1 MLARLVLLIA
11 VLSVSTKLMFL
22 SIICVKKDLNSYHCL
37 LCYDVKMGND
47 PIYCLNN
54 IPEKESEC
62 IYKECQMYSEELD
75 LCKLEL
81 LKSSPKKATTER
93 KPIRDEPQR
102 LPERG
107 DSPLQKIVP
116 GDFVKEVTVMITSK
130 PEAREVNTSNG
141 PTGLAEF
148 TVSDGEATAKM
159 TVWEPLHESVLK
171 KAIGTK
177 IKITSLGSKQYK
189 DEFQLSSTRKSAI
202 SYP

>member
-1 MLARLVLLIA
+1 
-11 VLSVSTKLMFL
+11 
-22 SIICVKKDLNSYHCL
+22 
-37 LCYDVKMGND
+37 MGND
-47 PIYCLNN
+47 YIECFN
-54 IPEKESEC
+54 KSEC
-62 IYKECQMYSEELD
+62 IYTACPQFNNQLD
-75 LCKLEL
+75 TCNFMIIGL
-81 LKSSPKKATTER
+81 LGEAKKQVEK